1 MPKGLLKEYGLQP
14 DDLEGIVDLPRSVEG
29 VRAAL
34 MFRSLANGRIK
45 VSFRSVG
52 YIDIGKLAEGFG
64 GGGHKNA
71 AGASFDGEL
80 AEVQKITL
88 AAVRELLS

>member
-1 MPKGLLKEYGLQP
+1 
-14 DDLEGIVDLPRSVEG
+14 
-29 VRAAL
+29 

-45 VSFRSVG
+45 VSFRSTG
-52 YIDIGKLAEGFG
+52 DIDVGKLAEGYG

>member
-1 MPKGLLKEYGLQP
+1 
-14 DDLEGIVDLPRSVEG
+14 
-29 VRAAL
+29 
-34 MFRSLANGRIK
+34 MFRSLENGKIK

-52 YIDIGKLAEGFG
+52 DIDVGKLAEGFG

-80 AEVQKITL
+80 AEVQQLTL
-88 AAVRELLS
+88 TAVRELLA